1 MDPRLQKRV
10 QRYGWDK
17 AASAYEDGWREQLAP
32 AQDLL
37 MKLAALAPGERVL
50 DTACGTGL
58 VTLPAAA
65 AVAPDGHVV
74 GADISQAMVDLATGI
89 AADRGVGNVN
99 YARMELEA
107 IDYDADNVAREHFDA
122 ALCSLGLMYAPDPVA
137 ALTEMHGAL
146 KPGGR
151 MAASVWGKRAHCGW
165 ADIFPIVDSRVQS
178 EVCPMFFALGTGEA
192 LDYAFKQAGY
202 ADIVTER
209 INVVLHYQDDEQ
221 ALGAAF
227 VGGPVAMAYSRF
239 DDETRTAA
247 HTEYLASIESYRKGE
262 GYEIPGEF
270 VVTRGVK

>member
-17 AASAYEDGWREQLAP
+17 AASDYEDGWREQLVP

-37 MKLAALAPGERVL
+37 MKMAALESGERVL

-65 AVAPDGHVV
+65 AVAPDGYVV
-74 GADISQAMVDLATGI
+74 GTDISQSMVDLAAGI
-89 AADRGVGNVN
+89 AAERGVPNVS

-107 IDYDADNVAREHFDA
+107 IDYGAENVARDHFDA
-122 ALCSLGLMYAPDPVA
+122 ALCSLGLMYAPDPGA

-151 MAASVWGKRAHCGW
+151 MVASVWGKRARCGW
-165 ADIFPIVDSRVQS
+165 AEIFPIVDSRVKS
-178 EVCPMFFALGTGEA
+178 EVCPMFFALGNGEA
-192 LDYAFKQAGY
+192 LDYEFKQAGY
-202 ADIVTER
+202 GDIMTER
-209 INVVLHYQDDEQ
+209 INVVLHYKDDEQ

-239 DDETRTAA
+239 DDATREAA
-247 HTEYLASIESYRKGE
+247 HQEYLASIESFRKGE

>member
-37 MKLAALAPGERVL
+37 MKMAALTPGERVL

-74 GADISQAMVDLATGI
+74 GADISQAMVELAAGI

-107 IDYDADNVAREHFDA
+107 IDYDAENVAREAFDV

-151 MAASVWGKRAHCGW
+151 MVASVWGKRANCGW

-192 LDYAFKQAGY
+192 LDYAFGQAGY
-202 ADIVTER
+202 KDISTER
-209 INVVLHYQDDEQ
+209 INVVLHYENDEQ

-239 DDETRTAA
+239 DPETREAA
-247 HTEYLASIESYRKGE
+247 HSEYLTSIAPFRKGD